1 MGNGRNFFPCWMYL
15 EFKCCPIYC
24 TRLYVHPVICVC
36 CNYKIHPLW
45 MLFINSLVAGA
56 TINAIAAFEEES
68 GWRGFLLN
76 KLKHQS
82 FIKTSFTIGLIWGVW
97 HAPIILA
104 GHNYPDHP
112 CHGRVNDNHLVH
124 SAYPAFFIHPFESKI
139 CYCNCNFSRDIKRDI
154 WHFIHARCR

>member
-1 MGNGRNFFPCWMYL
+1 
-15 EFKCCPIYC
+15 
-24 TRLYVHPVICVC
+24 
-36 CNYKIHPLW
+36 

-56 TINAIAAFEEES
+56 TINAIAAFEEKS

-76 KLKHQS
+76 ELKHQS

-112 CHGRVNDNHLVH
+112 CHGRVNDNHLAH
-124 SAYPAFFIHPFESKI
+124 STYPAFLYIRLKAKSVIATAIFHGILNGAFGISFMLVAGENDLLTGITGLTGFITLLMTNGILF
-139 CYCNCNFSRDIKRDI
+139 Y
-154 WHFIHARCR
+154 